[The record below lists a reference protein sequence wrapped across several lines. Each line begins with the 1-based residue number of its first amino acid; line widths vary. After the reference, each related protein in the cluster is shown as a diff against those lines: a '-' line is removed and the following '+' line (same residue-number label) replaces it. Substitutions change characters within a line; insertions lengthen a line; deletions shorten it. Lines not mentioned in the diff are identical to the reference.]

1 MIRLGVGSLLVCESN
16 DPPHKKRDRIPI
28 TTFYLVVFS
37 IPLYPP
43 LFLFLYFML
52 FFNFFYSVIC
62 FITFFYFIQF
72 LASKA
77 PPVLNSARRNKPS
90 HVIESHHVVLIIRKE
105 HYRKHVV
112 VSTVFEKMSV
122 TLDLRL
128 KRANKV
134 YLEGVM
140 LQLMWYSYAFFTVS
154 WGFGGFCSW
163 GFANTLYW
171 HGGRSYD
178 SSF

>member
-1 MIRLGVGSLLVCESN
+1 MTRLTRKETEFPS
-16 DPPHKKRDRIPI
+16 
-28 TTFYLVVFS
+28 
-37 IPLYPP
+37 PLSTWSCF
-43 LFLFLYFML
+43 LFLFTHLSFFSYIL
-52 FFNFFYSVIC
+52 CCHAFFNFFFSVIC

-134 YLEGVM
+134 YLGGVM
-140 LQLMWYSYAFFTVS
+140 LQLM
-154 WGFGGFCSW
+154 
-163 GFANTLYW
+163 
-171 HGGRSYD
+171 
-178 SSF
+178 